1 VIEAL
6 KALSY
11 LMNLDNYDPRAVQ
24 EPAAAILPYGDALD
38 TKRTDQLN
46 KDLHHFRAEIA
57 DLEKRLKAG
66 TEGEVGMYFIDR
78 LPQTQ
83 TRFETPSQP
92 DAHRIPLHS
101 LEGTIQR
108 VNYRT
113 RELRL
118 IAEGRPFQFSLSADC
133 RLWFNGR
140 IAPFRCFQPLDHIR
154 VHFVDDESRLIAKGL
169 YLWEEEPIV

>member
-1 VIEAL
+1 
-6 KALSY
+6 
-11 LMNLDNYDPRAVQ
+11 
-24 EPAAAILPYGDALD
+24 
-38 TKRTDQLN
+38 
-46 KDLHHFRAEIA
+46 
-57 DLEKRLKAG
+57 
-66 TEGEVGMYFIDR
+66 MYIIDR

-83 TRFETPSQP
+83 TRFESPLQP
-92 DAHRIPLHS
+92 DVSRIPLHS

-133 RLWFNGR
+133 QLWFNGR
-140 IAPFRCFQPLDHIR
+140 IAPFRCFHPLDHIR
-154 VHFVDDESRLIAKGL
+154 VHFVYDEFGLIAEEL

>member
-1 VIEAL
+1 MPELNPKLSPQDVISL
-6 KALSY
+6 VKVTQQ
-11 LMNLDNYDPRAVQ
+11 MRQRPKN
-24 EPAAAILPYGDALD
+24 
-38 TKRTDQLN
+38 
-46 KDLHHFRAEIA
+46 DLANTN
-57 DLEKRLKAG
+57 G
-66 TEGEVGMYFIDR
+66 

-83 TRFETPSQP
+83 TRFKSPSQP
-92 DAHRIPLHS
+92 DVNRIPLHS

-154 VHFVDDESRLIAKGL
+154 VHFVYDASKVTAEEL
-169 YLWEEEPIV
+169 YLWEDEPIF